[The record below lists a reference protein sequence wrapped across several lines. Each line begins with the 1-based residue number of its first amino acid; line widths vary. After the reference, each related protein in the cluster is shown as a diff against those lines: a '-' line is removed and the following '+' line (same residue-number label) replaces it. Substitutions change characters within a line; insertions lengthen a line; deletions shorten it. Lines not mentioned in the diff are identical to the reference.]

1 MKNIAVF
8 FGGQSVEHDISVITG
23 VMTINCID
31 KDKFS
36 VLPIYITKDGE
47 WKTGESLF
55 DIDEFKNIDL
65 KKLKRVAIVGGDN
78 TLYQVKGKKLKQ
90 IEKIFCA
97 INCLHGKNGEDGAL
111 AGLLA
116 MSNIP
121 LASPNMLSSSVSMDK
136 SFTKLVLKALGVK
149 TLKSVTVTS
158 KAQVKD
164 IIEKLDFPMLVKPNF
179 LGSSI
184 GITKAEDKETLVSG
198 IQNALKYGESA
209 IIEPFLSDV
218 TEINCA
224 VYRDDKGILNV
235 SECEKPISRTD
246 ILSFKDKYQDGK
258 REFPANIELK
268 YSNKIKAT
276 AKKIYAVLGFDGV
289 IRIDF
294 FIHEGKI
301 YVNEINSVPGS
312 LSYYLFGDTKKSF
325 SCMLTSLI
333 MASER
338 KFLRNLTFVSDYN
351 SGILTSFGAKGAKHL

>member
-36 VLPIYITKDGE
+36 VLPIYITNDGE
-47 WKTGESLF
+47 WRTGESLF
-55 DIDEFKNIDL
+55 DIDEFKDIDL
-65 KKLKRVAIVGGDN
+65 KKLKKVTIIGGDN
-78 TLYQVKGKKLKQ
+78 ALYQVKGKKLKQ
-90 IEKIFCA
+90 IDKIYCA
-97 INCLHGKNGEDGAL
+97 INCLHGRRGEDGAL
-111 AGLLA
+111 AGLLS

-136 SFTKLVLKALGVK
+136 SFTKLILKAINVK

-158 KAQVKD
+158 KAQVNEVLK
-164 IIEKLDFPMLVKPNF
+164 KLDFPVLVKPTF

-184 GITKAEDKETLVSG
+184 GITKAEDKETLIYG

-209 IIEPFLSDV
+209 IIEPFLSSV

-224 VYRDDKGILNV
+224 VYRDDKGIINL
-235 SECEKPISRTD
+235 SECEKPISRAD
-246 ILSFKDKYQDGK
+246 ILSFKDKYQEGK
-258 REFPANIELK
+258 REFPANIEIK
-268 YSNKIKAT
+268 YSKKIKET
-276 AKKIYAVLGFDGV
+276 AKKIYEWLGFDGV

-294 FIHEGKI
+294 FIYDGEVL
-301 YVNEINSVPGS
+301 VNEINSVPGS

-325 SCMLTSLI
+325 MNMLTSLI
-333 MASER
+333 MSAER
-338 KFLRNLTFVSDYN
+338 KYLKDLNFVREYN
-351 SGILTSFGAKGAKHL
+351 SGILTSFGSKGAKHL

>member
-31 KDKFS
+31 KDKFA
-36 VLPIYITKDGE
+36 VLPIYVSKDGE

-55 DIDEFKNIDL
+55 DIDEFKNIDQN
-65 KKLKRVAIVGGDN
+65 KLKRVVILNGDN

-90 IEKIFCA
+90 IEKIYCA
-97 INCLHGKNGEDGAL
+97 INCLHGRNGEDGAL
-111 AGLLA
+111 AGALS

-136 SFTKLVLKALGVK
+136 SFTKLVLKALGINA
-149 TLKSVTVTS
+149 LKSVTVTCKS
-158 KAQVKD
+158 QVD
-164 IIEKLDFPMLVKPNF
+164 SVLEQLDFPLLVKPNF

-184 GITKAEDKETLVSG
+184 GITKADNKEALIDG
-198 IQNALKYGESA
+198 IHNALRYGESA
-209 IIEPFLSDV
+209 IIEPFLSNL

-224 VYRDDKGILNV
+224 VYRDEKGILNV
-235 SECEKPISRTD
+235 SECEKPISRAD

-258 REFPANIELK
+258 REFPANIEPK

-276 AKKIYAVLGFDGV
+276 AKKIYDRLGFDGV

-294 FIHEGKI
+294 FISDKKV

-325 SCMLTSLI
+325 SNMLNRLI
-333 MASER
+333 MSAER
-338 KFLRNLTFVSDYN
+338 KYLRNLTFVKDYN
-351 SGILTSFGAKGAKHL
+351 SGILTSFGSKGAKHL

>member
-31 KDKFS
+31 KEKFN

-47 WKTGESLF
+47 WKTGEALF
-55 DIDEFKNIDL
+55 DIDEFKNVNVA
-65 KKLKRVAIVGGDN
+65 KLKRVAILGGDN
-78 TLYQVKGKKLKQ
+78 TLYQVKGKRLKK
-90 IEKIFCA
+90 IECVFCA
-97 INCLHGKNGEDGAL
+97 INCLHGRKGEDGAL
-111 AGLLA
+111 SGLLSL
-116 MSNIP
+116 SNIP
-121 LASPNMLSSSVSMDK
+121 LASPNMLSSSISMDK
-136 SFTKLVLKALGVK
+136 SFTKLVLKSLNVK
-149 TLKSVTVTS
+149 TLKSVTVKS
-158 KAQVKD
+158 KSQIDEILKV
-164 IIEKLDFPMLVKPNF
+164 LDFPMLVKPNF

-184 GITKAEDKETLVSG
+184 GITKAEDRETLKEG
-198 IQNALKYGESA
+198 IENALKYGESA

-246 ILSFKDKYQDGK
+246 ILSFKDKYQEGK

-268 YSNKIKAT
+268 YSNKIKDT
-276 AKKIYAVLGFDGV
+276 AKKIYTALGFDGV

-325 SCMLTSLI
+325 CEMLTRLI
-333 MASER
+333 MASDR
-338 KFLRNLTFVSDYN
+338 KYLRDLSFISEYN
-351 SGILTSFGAKGAKHL
+351 SGILTSFGSKGSKHL

>member
-31 KDKFS
+31 KEKFA
-36 VLPIYITKDGE
+36 VLPIFVTKTGE

-55 DIDEFKNIDL
+55 DIDEFKNIDQ
-65 KKLKRVAIVGGDN
+65 KKLKRVTILNGDN
-78 TLYQVKGKKLKQ
+78 ALYQVKGKKLKQ
-90 IEKIFCA
+90 IEKIYCA
-97 INCLHGKNGEDGAL
+97 INCLHGRNGEDGAL

-136 SFTKLVLKALGVK
+136 NFTKLVLKALNIK
-149 TLKSVTVTS
+149 TLKGVCVTS
-158 KAQVKD
+158 KSQV
-164 IIEKLDFPMLVKPNF
+164 EKVLKELDFPLIVKPNF

-184 GITKAEDKETLVSG
+184 GITKADDKEMLIDG
-198 IQNALKYGESA
+198 IHNALRYGESA
-209 IIEPFLSDV
+209 IIEPFLTDL

-224 VYRDDKGILNV
+224 VYRDEKGIINL
-235 SECEKPISRTD
+235 SECEKPISRAD

-258 REFPANIELK
+258 REFPANLDIK
-268 YSNKIKAT
+268 ISNKIKQIS
-276 AKKIYAVLGFDGV
+276 KKIYEDLGFSGV

-294 FIHEGKI
+294 FVSDKTVL
-301 YVNEINSVPGS
+301 VNEINSVPGS

-325 SCMLTSLI
+325 SSMLNSLI
-333 MASER
+333 ASAER
-338 KFLRNLTFVSDYN
+338 KYLRDLTFINEYN
-351 SGILTSFGAKGAKHL
+351 SGILTSFGSKGAKHL